1 MDFRHRVISYESE
14 FGGRLPL
21 QISQIIKFKSIRHSQ
36 FSQKQSDRTRQTN
49 SGRNGFSTLIQVVLD
64 VHNRDVV
71 DQFIAD
77 NIQSAREF
85 AWLSQLR
92 YCQEEK
98 RGAFFIPVKCINA
111 VYNYGFEYLG
121 NSTRLL
127 I

>member
-21 QISQIIKFKSIRHSQ
+21 QISQITEFKSIGHSRL
-36 FSQKQSDRTRQTN
+36 SQKQSDRTRQTN
-49 SGRNGFSTLIQVVLD
+49 FGRDGFSTLIQVVLD

-77 NIQSAREF
+77 NVQSAREF

-92 YCQEEK
+92 Y
-98 RGAFFIPVKCINA
+98 
-111 VYNYGFEYLG
+111 
-121 NSTRLL
+121 
-127 I
+127 